1 MGLSQ
6 PLIGTFIIPIG
17 DLMHDLAEERIR
29 EIAALETVVNQI
41 RKFVSGEMLMLSFN
55 KLIKTK

>member
-1 MGLSQ
+1 M
-6 PLIGTFIIPIG
+6 IGTFVIPIG

-29 EIAALETVVNQI
+29 ETAALETVVNQI
-41 RKFVSGEMLMLSFN
+41 RKFVSGEMLMMSFR

>member
-6 PLIGTFIIPIG
+6 PLIGTFVIPIG

-29 EIAALETVVNQI
+29 ETAALETVVTQI
-41 RKFVSGEMLMLSFN
+41 RKFVSGEMLMMSFR